1 MQLRRF
7 AAWIVVSLFS
17 LPSFAPA
24 AEIETRPPDGLR
36 SNTPTLHALV
46 GARIVVSTTQVIE
59 RGTLVVDSGRIV
71 AVGAD
76 VAAPA
81 GARIWNLEGRTIY
94 PGLIDAYGELADGDS
109 VANSVHERGAPYWNG
124 EVTPQLDAA
133 AHYKPD
139 EGLNKKLRGQGVA
152 LRLIAPPSGIVRGAS
167 AVVSTADGP
176 GAQTILREQVAQH
189 VVLTLPR
196 GGRDRYPNSPM
207 GALTLARQAFY
218 DAAWY
223 DQAWQVF
230 NAATTVERPERND
243 ALAALAPQIRG
254 QRPVIFDISDELYFL
269 RADRFAREFGLQAI
283 IHGSGHEYRQL
294 EAVKQAGRPVIL
306 PVRFPK
312 PPHVGTIETAH
323 SAALEDLLHWDLAP
337 ENPGRLAKAGV
348 KIALTSHGLADAGD
362 FLKAVRR
369 AVRRG
374 LSKEDALRALTT
386 IPAELLGVSERA
398 GTLEAGRAANVLVTS
413 GDLFDDN
420 TEVLET
426 WIDGNRYEIEP
437 TAKIDLRGSWR
448 LVIAPDTPEQ
458 IVAALELS
466 GEPLKLSGKL
476 QRDDK
481 SLELKNLGFDHGR
494 FTASF
499 NGQPLSR
506 EGAVRISGAL
516 RSAATDALALAGDG
530 QWADGASFAW
540 TATRSIGP
548 KEAEKSKPKV
558 SDIQAKFAVNYPL
571 GAFGRLSAPEQP
583 EIVAFTGA
591 TVWTSGPAGNL
602 EKATVIVERGKI
614 VAVGTDL
621 AIPANAKVIDCT
633 GKHLS
638 PGIIDCHS
646 HIATDGG
653 VNESGQAITAE
664 VRIGDFIDSSDIEI
678 YRQLAGGVTA
688 ANILHGSA
696 NPIGG
701 QNQVIKFRWGAL
713 GDELKFADAP
723 PGIKFALGENVKQSN
738 WGERF
743 TSRYPQSRMGVEQ
756 IVRDAFL
763 AARQYRAKQ
772 HAWRERREGL
782 PPRVDLELEAIAE
795 IVEGKRLIHCHSYRQ
810 DEILALLRTC
820 QEFGVQIA
828 TLQHILEGYKVAD
841 EMARQG
847 VMGSTFSDWWAYK
860 FEVFDAIP
868 FNGALMRSTGVV
880 VSFNSDDAELARRLN
895 LEAAK
900 AVKYGGVPPADALQ
914 FVTLNPAKQLRID
927 NRVGSLEPGKDAD
940 LVVWSGS
947 PLSGFSRCEQTW
959 VDGRKY
965 FDLEEDR
972 TRRAEAKRMHA
983 ALVQKVLT
991 SGDAMRAPGEEDPAS
1006 KTLWPRTDAF
1016 CRAHNRVH

>member
-7 AAWIVVSLFS
+7 AAWIVLSLLS
-17 LPSFAPA
+17 LPSVAQA
-24 AEIETRPPDGLR
+24 TEIETRPPDGLR

-46 GARIVVSTTQVIE
+46 GARIVVSPTQVIE
-59 RGTLVVDSGRIV
+59 RGTLVVDAGRIV
-71 AVGAD
+71 AVGAE

-81 GARIWNLEGRTIY
+81 GARVWNLEGRTIY
-94 PGLIDAYGELADGDS
+94 PGLIDAYGELADGDAA
-109 VANSVHERGAPYWNG
+109 ANAVHERGAPYWNG

-167 AVVSTADGP
+167 AVVTTADGP

-243 ALAALAPQIRG
+243 ALAALGPQIRG
-254 QRPVIFDISDELYFL
+254 QRPVIFETSDELYFL

-294 EAVKQAGRPVIL
+294 EAVRQAGRTVIL

-312 PPHVGTIETAH
+312 PPHVGTLETAH

-348 KIALTSHGLADAGD
+348 KIALTSHGLSDAGD
-362 FLKAVRR
+362 FLKSVRQ

-374 LSKEDALRALTT
+374 LPKEDALRALTT

-398 GTLEAGRAANVLVTS
+398 GTLEAGRAANLLVTS

-426 WIDGNRYEIEP
+426 WIDGGRYEIEP
-437 TAKIDLRGSWR
+437 SAKIDLRGSWR

-516 RSAATDALALAGDG
+516 RNASTDAFELAGDG

-540 TATRSIGP
+540 TATRSAGP
-548 KEAEKSKPKV
+548 KEAEKSKPKP
-558 SDIQAKFAVNYPL
+558 SDAQAKFAVNYPL

-583 EIVAFTGA
+583 EVVAFKGA

-602 EKATVIVERGKI
+602 EKATVLVERGKI
-614 VAVGTDL
+614 VAVGADV
-621 AIPANAKVIDCT
+621 AIPAGAKVIDCT
-633 GKHLS
+633 GKHVS
-638 PGIIDCHS
+638 PGIIDCHT

-678 YRQLAGGVTA
+678 YRQLAGGVTS

-713 GDELKFADAP
+713 GDELKFAGAP

-782 PPRVDLELEAIAE
+782 PPRVDLELEAIAD

-868 FNGALMRSTGVV
+868 FNGALMRSSGVV

-900 AVKYGGVPPADALQ
+900 AVKYGAVPPADALQ

-927 NRVGSLEPGKDAD
+927 SRVGSLEPGKDAD

-972 TRRAEAKRMHA
+972 TRREEAKRMHA

-991 SGDAMRAPGEEDPAS
+991 SGDAMRAPGEEDPAG